1 MTILIT
7 GANGFVGGNVSRY
20 LTAQGLVCLALDIAG
35 APEQG
40 AYAARYTW
48 DALEAIP
55 WSEVDAVIHLAGKA
69 HDTKNT
75 SDPQSYFDINVGLTK
90 KILEKCA
97 NSGMR
102 ECGNAGETPR
112 QEKCANARMRE
123 CANGGMREC
132 ANGAPRQGAA
142 DPRQT
147 PRQGG
152 ADPSQCANEGE
163 GSSDQST
170 HELAH
175 SRIRA
180 LKFIFFS
187 SVKACADTVE
197 GVLTEDAQPLPQTP
211 YGKSKLEAEKEVLKF
226 ESSKVLKL
234 KMKDET
240 GNLKLGEE
248 EREVLKFEPP
258 SLKLRRPGSSKVLKC
273 NGPDMQ
279 CSEAGEGL
287 SDFRTLELQNFR
299 TYILRPAMI
308 HGPGNKGN
316 LNLLVKVVQKGIPWP
331 LGAFENQR
339 SFTSIENV
347 SRVLEALIKTD
358 VEPGTYQVADDQPL
372 STNQVIGLIAESLG
386 RRPKLWRIPRSFMKG
401 VACLGDILHLPLNSE
416 RLKKLTESYV
426 VSNRKLLWALGW
438 QKMPVSAPEG
448 MRATLIATTKWSQ

>member
-7 GANGFVGGNVSRY
+7 GANGFVGTNVSRY
-20 LTAQGLVCLALDIAG
+20 LTAQGLKCLALDIAG

-48 DALEAIP
+48 DELEAIP
-55 WSEVDAVIHLAGKA
+55 WCEVGAVIHLAGKA
-69 HDTKNT
+69 HDTKNA

-90 KILEKCA
+90 KILE
-97 NSGMR
+97 
-102 ECGNAGETPR
+102 EF
-112 QEKCANARMRE
+112 ANARMRE
-123 CANGGMREC
+123 CANGGE
-132 ANGAPRQGAA
+132 
-142 DPRQT
+142 T
-147 PRQGG
+147 PRQGE
-152 ADPSQCANEGE
+152 ADPSQCANAGMRECGNGGE
-163 GSSDQST
+163 TPRQGEADPSQF
-170 HELAH
+170 AH

-197 GVLTEDAQPLPQTP
+197 GVLTEDAQPMPQTP

-226 ESSKVLKL
+226 ESAKVLKL

-248 EREVLKFEPP
+248 EREVLKFE
-258 SLKLRRPGSSKVLKC
+258 SAKVLKC

-347 SRVLEALIKTD
+347 SRVLEALITTD
-358 VEPGTYQVADDQPL
+358 VAPGTYQVADDEPL

-386 RRPKLWRIPRSFMKG
+386 RTPRIWKIAPGFMRC
-401 VACLGDILHLPLNSE
+401 VARIGDILHLPLNSE

-426 VSNRKLLWALGW
+426 VSNRKLLRALGW

>member
-20 LTAQGLVCLALDIAG
+20 LTAQGLKCLALDIAG

-40 AYAARYTW
+40 GYAARYTW
-48 DALEAIP
+48 DKLDAIP
-55 WSEVDAVIHLAGKA
+55 WCEVGAVIHLAGKA
-69 HDTKNT
+69 HDTKST

-90 KILEKCA
+90 KILE
-97 NSGMR
+97 
-102 ECGNAGETPR
+102 EF
-112 QEKCANARMRE
+112 ANARMRE
-123 CANGGMREC
+123 CANGGE
-132 ANGAPRQGAA
+132 
-142 DPRQT
+142 T
-147 PRQGG
+147 PRQGE
-152 ADPSQCANEGE
+152 ADPSQF
-163 GSSDQST
+163 
-170 HELAH
+170 AH

-197 GVLTEDAQPLPQTP
+197 GVLTEDAQPMPQTP

-226 ESSKVLKL
+226 ESAKVLKL
-234 KMKDET
+234 VNIEHRTSNIEHPTGET
-240 GNLKLGEE
+240 
-248 EREVLKFEPP
+248 
-258 SLKLRRPGSSKVLKC
+258 
-273 NGPDMQ
+273 
-279 CSEAGEGL
+279 CSY
-287 SDFRTLELQNFR
+287 FR

-347 SRVLEALIKTD
+347 SRVLEALITTD
-358 VEPGTYQVADDQPL
+358 VAPGTYQVADDEPL

-386 RRPKLWRIPRSFMKG
+386 RTPRIWKIAPGFMRC
-401 VACLGDILHLPLNSE
+401 VARIGDILHLPLNSE

-426 VSNRKLLWALGW
+426 VSNRKLLRALGW